1 MLGLEPLYCANE
13 GKLLC
18 VAAQED
24 AEKLLAAMRALPEG
38 ENAAQIGV
46 VTANAPGKVLMKT
59 ALGGRRVLQKLAG
72 AQLPRIC

>member
-1 MLGLEPLYCANE
+1 
-13 GKLLC
+13 
-18 VAAQED
+18 
-24 AEKLLAAMRALPEG
+24 MRALPEG